1 MLDEIRKIKSG
12 KKELREFGV
21 VIGIFFLVLLGFSY
35 WRHHTLSL
43 NFLGLSV
50 LFLFCAFAAPQ
61 LLTLLQKAW
70 MILALLMGWV
80 MSRVILGALFFA
92 AVTPIALLL
101 RLSGKSFMLLHR
113 DRGAKTYWQPRREDP
128 RGRAHCEAQF

>member
-92 AVTPIALLL
+92 VVAPIALLL